1 MEGLIETKNE
11 YIEHMQ
17 DIITIPISKKIYEI
31 WCECSKRKGSIKEFQ
46 KELVLLRVPLKFLL
60 WDNLWPS
67 TQEQMILKL

>member
-31 WCECSKRKGSIKEFQ
+31 W
-46 KELVLLRVPLKFLL
+46 
-60 WDNLWPS
+60 
-67 TQEQMILKL
+67 